1 MKTTTSYLIRI
12 AQQYRAYVRQQAK
25 AGTANPIHIVEGA
38 AEPQYLGECGYHT
51 TPSGKTIVRHPNA
64 YKWPTVYHGSTLRV
78 EVGRDWLAAHNIP
91 TWTMSPTTKPEQL
104 IKIGACGIEGQAG
117 HALGMSAERVVEEI
131 GLAALKSGIDISV
144 LCPSQHKALEEA
156 RAATAA

>member
-1 MKTTTSYLIRI
+1 MKTTTTSYLIRI

-64 YKWPTVYHGSTLRV
+64 YKWPTVYHCSTLRV
-78 EVGRDWLAAHNIP
+78 VVGRDWLAARRIP
-91 TWTMSPTTKPEQL
+91 AWTMRPTNTADGL
-104 IKIGACGIEGQAG
+104 VTFGACGPAGQGAQ
-117 HALGMSAERVVEEI
+117 LIGMEPARVIAEI
-131 GLAALKSGIDISV
+131 GMEV
-144 LCPSQHKALEEA
+144 
-156 RAATAA
+156 R